1 MSRTLVLGI
10 LAGNSKS
17 KHFLLRGLGLADT
30 NALAPLSL
38 EDFKQAIGSKPS
50 TLEVHLD
57 LVERDVEIAG
67 CKVRIHCHC
76 LKVDA
81 NGRVSAVRLAEFI
94 RTAVIDYAIPHEAR
108 QRAKE
113 RDDREGGF
121 AATIELY
128 HRALGMFTDLKTS
141 GEGGEILLYLL
152 AERFLGLPQI
162 LCKMSLKTSA
172 QVHYHGAD
180 GVYADVDEDGVLNL
194 YWGESKIHSDPT
206 RAIRECLSSLKPF
219 LDEEDGESAQRER
232 DLVLLSE
239 RADLGKPELNS
250 SLRRFFDQTDP
261 LVKRKRY
268 RAVALVGF
276 DSADYPAAGGK
287 CGANDIVDASRSALN
302 KWSEKVENRLTIEK
316 LTDCQIEFLCLPL
329 PDAEAFRLAVLASL
343 GLVK

>member
-1 MSRTLVLGI
+1 LWRGE
-10 LAGNSKS
+10 
-17 KHFLLRGLGLADT
+17 FGLGDT
-30 NALAPLSL
+30 KILAPLSL
-38 EDFKQAIGSKPS
+38 EDFRQAIASKPK

-76 LKVDA
+76 LRVDA
-81 NGRVSAVRLAEFI
+81 DGRVSVARLAEFI

-108 QRAKE
+108 QSAKE
-113 RDDREGGF
+113 RDNREGGS

-128 HRALGMFTDLKTS
+128 HRALGTFTDLKTS
-141 GEGGEILLYLL
+141 GEGGELLLYLL

-194 YWGESKIHSDPT
+194 YWGESKIHADAA

-219 LDEEDGESAQRER
+219 LEEEEGEESKRER

-239 RADLGKPELNS
+239 RADLGNANLNA
-250 SLRRFFDQTDP
+250 SLRRFFDQTVRWP
-261 LVKRKRY
+261 PK
-268 RAVALVGF
+268 
-276 DSADYPAAGGK
+276 
-287 CGANDIVDASRSALN
+287 
-302 KWSEKVENRLTIEK
+302 
-316 LTDCQIEFLCLPL
+316 
-329 PDAEAFRLAVLASL
+329 
-343 GLVK
+343 

>member
-1 MSRTLVLGI
+1 MVDVTE
-10 LAGNSKS
+10 
-17 KHFLLRGLGLADT
+17 F
-30 NALAPLSL
+30 APLSL
-38 EDFKQAIGSKPS
+38 GDFQQAIASKPN
-50 TLEVHLD
+50 TLDVHLD
-57 LVERDVEIAG
+57 LVERDVKIAD
-67 CKVRIHCHC
+67 CQVRIHCHC

-81 NGRVSAVRLAEFI
+81 DGRVSMARLAQFI

-113 RDDREGGF
+113 RDNREGGF

-128 HRALGMFTDLKTS
+128 HRALGTFTDLTTS
-141 GEGGEILLYLL
+141 GEGGELLLYLL

-162 LCKMSLKTSA
+162 LCKMSLKTSS

-180 GVYADVDEDGVLNL
+180 GVYANVDEDGVLNL
-194 YWGESKIHSDPT
+194 YWGESKIHSDAAK
-206 RAIRECLSSLKPF
+206 AIRECLSSLKPF
-219 LDEEDGESAQRER
+219 LVEEEGETAKRER

-239 RADLGKPELNS
+239 RADLGRPELNA

-276 DSADYPAAGGK
+276 NSDDYPAAGAR
-287 CGANDIVDASRSALN
+287 CGATEIIDASREALKN
-302 KWSEKVENRLTIEK
+302 WSKNVANRLVLEN

-329 PDAEAFRLAVLASL
+329 PDAEAFRAAVLAAL
-343 GLVK
+343 GLAK

>member
-1 MSRTLVLGI
+1 MKTS
-10 LAGNSKS
+10 
-17 KHFLLRGLGLADT
+17 
-30 NALAPLSL
+30 ALAPLSL
-38 EDFKQAIGSKPS
+38 SDFRQAIELKPN

-57 LVERDVEIAG
+57 LVERNVEISG
-67 CKVRIHCHC
+67 CNVRIHCHC

-81 NGRVSAVRLAEFI
+81 DGRVSVARLAEFI

-113 RDDREGGF
+113 RDSREGGF

-128 HRALGMFTDLKTS
+128 HRAVGMFTDLKTS
-141 GEGGEILLYLL
+141 GEGGELLLYLL

-162 LCKMSLKTSA
+162 LCKMSLKTSS

-180 GVYADVDEDGVLNL
+180 GVYANVDEDGVLNL
-194 YWGESKIHSDPT
+194 YWGESKIHSDVT

-219 LDEEDGESAQRER
+219 LDEEEGEEAMRER

-239 RADLGKPELNS
+239 RADLGKPELNA
-250 SLRRFFDQTDP
+250 SLRRFFDHTDP

-276 DSADYPAAGGK
+276 DSEHYPAAGAK
-287 CGANDIVDASRSALN
+287 SGANDIVDASREALK
-302 KWSEKVENRLTIEK
+302 KWSKNVGNRLAIEK

-329 PDAEAFRLAVLASL
+329 PNADAFRAAILASL
-343 GLVK
+343 GLAK

>member
-1 MSRTLVLGI
+1 MV
-10 LAGNSKS
+10 
-17 KHFLLRGLGLADT
+17 DT

-38 EDFKQAIGSKPS
+38 ADFEQAIASKPN

-57 LVERDVEIAG
+57 LVERDIKVEG
-67 CKVRIHCHC
+67 CKVHIHCHC

-81 NGRVSAVRLAEFI
+81 DGRVSAVRLAEFM
-94 RTAVIDYAIPHEAR
+94 RSAVIDYAIPHEAR

-113 RDDREGGF
+113 RDNREGSS

-128 HRALGMFTDLKTS
+128 HRALGTFTDLKTS
-141 GEGGEILLYLL
+141 GEGGELLLYLL
-152 AERFLGLPQI
+152 AERFLNLPQI

-194 YWGESKIHSDPT
+194 YWGESKIHSDPA

-219 LDEEDGESAQRER
+219 LDEEEGEAAKRER

-239 RADLGKPELNS
+239 RADLGKPDLNA

-276 DSADYPAAGGK
+276 DSEAYPAAGGK
-287 CGANDIVDASRSALN
+287 CGATDIVDASRKALK
-302 KWSEKVENRLTIEK
+302 KWSENVGNRLVLEK
-316 LTDCQIEFLCLPL
+316 LNECQIEFLCLPL
-329 PDAEAFRLAVLASL
+329 PNAETFRLAVLDSL
-343 GLVK
+343 GLAK

>member
-1 MSRTLVLGI
+1 MT
-10 LAGNSKS
+10 
-17 KHFLLRGLGLADT
+17 DT

-38 EDFKQAIGSKPS
+38 ADFKQAIGSKPN

-81 NGRVSAVRLAEFI
+81 DGRVSAARLAEFI
-94 RTAVIDYAIPHEAR
+94 RTAVIDYAIPHESR

-141 GEGGEILLYLL
+141 GEGGELLLYLL

-180 GVYADVDEDGVLNL
+180 GVYANVDEDGVLNL

-219 LDEEDGESAQRER
+219 LDEEDGEAAQRER

-287 CGANDIVDASRSALN
+287 CGANDIVDASREALN
-302 KWSEKVENRLTIEK
+302 KWSKNVGNRLTIEK

-329 PDAEAFRLAVLASL
+329 PDAEAFRSAVLASL
-343 GLVK
+343 GLAK

>member
-1 MSRTLVLGI
+1 MAETDS
-10 LAGNSKS
+10 
-17 KHFLLRGLGLADT
+17 
-30 NALAPLSL
+30 LAPLSL
-38 EDFKQAIGSKPS
+38 ADFSQAIASKPK

-57 LVERDVEIAG
+57 LVERDLEIAG

-81 NGRVSAVRLAEFI
+81 NGRVSVARLAEFI

-108 QRAKE
+108 QRARE
-113 RDDREGGF
+113 RDNREGGF
-121 AATIELY
+121 AATVELY
-128 HRALGMFTDLKTS
+128 HRALGTFTDLKTS
-141 GEGGEILLYLL
+141 GEGGELLLYLL

-180 GVYADVDEDGVLNL
+180 GVYADVDEDGILNL
-194 YWGESKIHSDPT
+194 YWGESKIHSDAAK
-206 RAIRECLSSLKPF
+206 AIRECLSSLKPF
-219 LDEEDGESAQRER
+219 LDEEEGEAAKRER

-239 RADLGKPELNS
+239 RADLGKPELNA

-276 DSADYPAAGGK
+276 DSDSYPAADGK
-287 CGANDIVDASRSALN
+287 CGANDIVDASRETL
-302 KWSEKVENRLTIEK
+302 KQWSKNVGNRLALEQ
-316 LTDCQIEFLCLPL
+316 LTDCRIEFLCLPL
-329 PDAEAFRLAVLASL
+329 PDADAFRSAVLASL
-343 GLVK
+343 GLSK